1 MNRFLILALLAAG
14 CVDDASATTQ
24 AEALAADGSGAPHR
38 PPPKEAFDACAS
50 STADATCAFDID
62 SHHVTGTCKHGPDGA
77 GPLACVPDRP
87 PPPPEAIAACTSST
101 AGASCS
107 FDVDSHHVDGTCHAG
122 PDAAAPLACAP
133 VATP

>member
-1 MNRFLILALLAAG
+1 MHKYYLFALLAAG

-24 AEALAADGSGAPHR
+24 AEAVAAEGSGAHR

-62 SHHVTGTCKHGPDGA
+62 NHHVTGACKHGPDGA

-101 AGASCS
+101 AGATCA

-133 VATP
+133 AAAP